1 MSALT
6 PEDTLLKAA
15 TDGMC
20 ATSCVVSGFNVAEY
34 LAVPRNQAGF
44 AQDQARVQEE
54 AANVRAW
61 LLGRVESMD
70 QFQKDQ
76 YARRFRTLADG
87 DYADDEDLKLYAE
100 AIRHRIAVQT
110 SVDAD
115 YTIMIFGD
123 PKYPLGLWLQL
134 SLIAHNQGHFDLI
147 QSWLPQNLTTSTT
160 TEWSKGSM
168 TAGIQRKVPDER
180 ALAPSSARCDLEAA
194 MAHTSNVFEFLEGSI
209 DDLTVC
215 ARPPPCPN
223 VRPTW
228 CLSLT
233 YRMVRRAFSTKSS
246 QLLL

>member
-1 MSALT
+1 MIIDYSHLQQCPLSHLLMFANCLGKIMMCVVELRAIGGGAV

-15 TDGMC
+15 PDGMC

-61 LLGRVESMD
+61 LLGKAESMD

-87 DYADDEDLKLYAE
+87 DYADDEDLKLYAK

-115 YTIMIFGD
+115 YPIRSSVTPNI
-123 PKYPLGLWLQL
+123 LWDCGCNFL
-134 SLIAHNQGHFDLI
+134 SM
-147 QSWLPQNLTTSTT
+147 LTT
-160 TEWSKGSM
+160 K
-168 TAGIQRKVPDER
+168 D
-180 ALAPSSARCDLEAA
+180 
-194 MAHTSNVFEFLEGSI
+194 TSI
-209 DDLTVC
+209 
-215 ARPPPCPN
+215 
-223 VRPTW
+223 
-228 CLSLT
+228 
-233 YRMVRRAFSTKSS
+233 
-246 QLLL
+246 